1 MSKIDDKYLSIFN
14 LIKKYPKKRP
24 ALSGEIKKIFDIEY
38 KKNRENL
45 LSQLSESWLHFAI
58 KGRNLL
64 SNTTLEIGAG
74 SLNHLKYENFTKK
87 HIYDVIEPKK
97 FLYKNNK
104 NKLLVNKF
112 YKSLSNT
119 RKNFYNRIISCAVLE
134 HLEDLPNYL
143 YLSSQKMKKNGYQSH
158 SIPCEGY
165 PVWNITWFIISG
177 ITFKLRTGKSFRE
190 VQRHEHLNSFDE
202 ILRLVKFFYRDV
214 KIKYSYPFFFSPYVS
229 FYSNLTF
236 KNPIR
241 KNINAYLK
249 IIKNNK
255 S

>member
-1 MSKIDDKYLSIFN
+1 MKNLKKLSIFN

-24 ALSGEIKKIFDIEY
+24 ALSKEVKKIFDIEY

-64 SNTTLEIGAG
+64 FNTTLEIGAG
-74 SLNHLKYENFTKK
+74 SLNHLKYENFSKK

-97 FLYKNNK
+97 FLYENNK
-104 NKLLVNKF
+104 NKFLVNKF
-112 YKSLSNT
+112 YKSLNNT
-119 RKNFYNRIISCAVLE
+119 KKNSYSRIISCAVLE
-134 HLEDLPNYL
+134 HLEDLPYYL

-165 PVWNITWFIISG
+165 PIWNITWFLISG
-177 ITFKLRTGKSFRE
+177 ITFKLRTGKSFKE
-190 VQRHEHLNSFDE
+190 IQRHEHLNSFDE
-202 ILRLVKFFYRDV
+202 ILKLVKFFYRDV
-214 KIKYSYPFFFSPYVS
+214 QIKYSYPFFFSPYVS

-249 IIKNNK
+249 ITRNNK

>member
-1 MSKIDDKYLSIFN
+1 MKNLKKLSIFN

-24 ALSGEIKKIFDIEY
+24 ALSKEVKKIFDIEY

-64 SNTTLEIGAG
+64 FNTTLEIGAG
-74 SLNHLKYENFTKK
+74 SLNHLKYENFSKK

-97 FLYKNNK
+97 FLYENNK
-104 NKLLVNKF
+104 NKFLVNKF
-112 YKSLSNT
+112 YKSLNNT
-119 RKNFYNRIISCAVLE
+119 KKNSYSRIISCAVLE
-134 HLEDLPNYL
+134 HLEDLPYYL

-165 PVWNITWFIISG
+165 PIWNITWFLISG
-177 ITFKLRTGKSFRE
+177 ITFKLRTGKSFKE
-190 VQRHEHLNSFDE
+190 IQRHEHLNSFDE
-202 ILRLVKFFYRDV
+202 ILKLVKFFYRDV
-214 KIKYSYPFFFSPYVS
+214 QIKYSYPFFFSPYVS

-249 IIKNNK
+249 IIRNNK

>member
-1 MSKIDDKYLSIFN
+1 MSKNIYKYPSIFN

-24 ALSGEIKKIFDIEY
+24 ALSREVKKIFDIEY

-58 KGRNLL
+58 RGRNLL

-104 NKLLVNKF
+104 NKFLVNKF

-119 RKNFYNRIISCAVLE
+119 RKNTYNRIISCAVLE

-177 ITFKLRTGKSFRE
+177 ITLILIIFLRFISLTSETVNF
-190 VQRHEHLNSFDE
+190 F
-202 ILRLVKFFYRDV
+202 LRKFFFITSKAFGTTLE
-214 KIKYSYPFFFSPYVS
+214 KITFLYVNLLLNLFKSLFLVFS
-229 FYSNLTF
+229 
-236 KNPIR
+236 
-241 KNINAYLK
+241 
-249 IIKNNK
+249 
-255 S
+255 

>member
-1 MSKIDDKYLSIFN
+1 MKNLKKLSIFN

-24 ALSGEIKKIFDIEY
+24 ALSKEVKKIFDIEY

-45 LSQLSESWLHFAI
+45 LSQLSESWLHFVI
-58 KGRNLL
+58 KGRNSL

-104 NKLLVNKF
+104 NKFLVNKF
-112 YKSLSNT
+112 YKSLNNT
-119 RKNFYNRIISCAVLE
+119 KKNFYNRIISCAVLE
-134 HLEDLPNYL
+134 HLEDLPYYL
-143 YLSSQKMKKNGYQSH
+143 YLSSQKMRKNGYQSH

-165 PVWNITWFIISG
+165 PIWNITWFLISG
-177 ITFKLRTGKSFRE
+177 ITFKLRTGKSFKE

-202 ILRLVKFFYRDV
+202 ILKLVRFFYSDV
-214 KIKYSYPFFFSPYVS
+214 KIKYSYPFFFSPYVA

-236 KNPIR
+236 KKPIK
-241 KNINAYLK
+241 KNINIYLK
-249 IIKNNK
+249 ILKNTK
-255 S
+255 DK